1 MTTVSAA
8 SALQISGISKT
19 FPGQKALS
27 DVNLEIRAGEVHAL
41 VGENGSGKS
50 TLIRILAGFHLPD
63 PGGEVLVRGE
73 PLPFGSTSD
82 SFGMGLRFVH
92 QHLAIVL
99 EMNAVENIALEA
111 GFTRDLFINWT
122 SQERLTRELLAK
134 LNIEMD
140 VWKPLA
146 DCRPVERAA
155 VAIARALRPASAD
168 GGLDGEEVPLV
179 VLDEPTSSLPAAEV
193 RQLLSIVRD
202 IASRGV
208 AVLYVSHRLDE
219 VFEIADR
226 VSILRDGRLRGT
238 EKIGDVTRESLIELI
253 VGGEHTKAR
262 APRVG
267 GEQTDGE
274 RRQALAVSNLVSDR
288 VRGISFTVD
297 AGEIVGIIGADGS
310 GREEVSRL
318 LIGGTLPERG
328 EVSVEGV
335 RLPALSPRRTRRH
348 GLVLAPG
355 NTQPHSS
362 IGDFTVRENLTLAV
376 LDREAR
382 LGRLGRRKERALVDE
397 SIAELDIRPPQ
408 PERPY
413 RLLSGGN
420 QQKVILG
427 KWLRTNPTVLV
438 FDEPTAGIDVGARQ
452 AIYSLIQRRAAA
464 GLAVVVC
471 SSDFEDIVSL
481 CGRALV
487 MREGVIAAELSGNRL
502 TEYQLRRHAIGMPGA
517 VADEPNG
524 GIDVDRQHKNSAKAD

>member
-1 MTTVSAA
+1 MTTASAA
-8 SALQISGISKT
+8 SALQIAGISKT

-27 DVNLEIRAGEVHAL
+27 GINLEIRPGEVHAL

-63 PGGEVLVRGE
+63 PGGEVLVRGV
-73 PLPFGSTSD
+73 PLPFGSAPD

-92 QHLAIVL
+92 QHLAVVL
-99 EMNAVENIALEA
+99 EMNAVENVALEA
-111 GFTRDLFINWT
+111 GFTRSLFIDWNA
-122 SQERLTRELLAK
+122 QERLTRELLAK

-140 VWKPLA
+140 VWQALA

-155 VAIARALRPASAD
+155 VAIARALRPATP
-168 GGLDGEEVPLV
+168 GGSFDGEEVPLV

-193 RQLLSIVRD
+193 RQLLSVVRD
-202 IASRGV
+202 IASRDV

-219 VFEIADR
+219 VFDVADR
-226 VSILRDGRLRGT
+226 VSVLRDGRLRGT
-238 EKIGDVTRESLIELI
+238 EEIGDVTRGSLIEMI
-253 VGGEHTKAR
+253 VGGGHAKAHRPR
-262 APRVG
+262 AG
-267 GEQTDGE
+267 GEQAGGE
-274 RRQALAVSNLVSDR
+274 RREALAVTNLVSDR

-310 GREEVSRL
+310 GREEVPRL
-318 LIGGTLPERG
+318 LIGGTLAQQG
-328 EVSVEGV
+328 DVSVAGV
-335 RLPALSPRRTRRH
+335 RLSAPTPRRARRH

-362 IGDFTVRENLTLAV
+362 IADFTVRENLTLAV
-376 LDREAR
+376 LDHYSRF
-382 LGRLGRRKERALVDE
+382 GWIRRRMERALVDK
-397 SIAELDIRPPQ
+397 SISELDIRPPE
-408 PERPY
+408 PEHPY

-427 KWLRTNPTVLV
+427 KWLGTDPEVLV

-452 AIYSLIQRRAAA
+452 AIYSLIQRRASA

-487 MREGVIAAELSGNRL
+487 MREGVIAAELSESRL
-502 TEYQLRRHAIGMPGA
+502 TEYELRRHAIGVSGA
-517 VADEPNG
+517 VADEPNRDM
-524 GIDVDRQHKNSAKAD
+524 DV